1 MKGLTG
7 LILYPDSAYLCEDG
21 TPRDFADRAGREA
34 MTASVLNNIDARL
47 AMQRD
52 IFVFQTLIGC
62 RVSDL
67 YALTRDKIINDA
79 VEYIAGKTVDG
90 NPRTIRVPLNSISRG
105 ILDKYKHREGKRLFP
120 FTAQQDYNED
130 IKEVFKRAGL
140 DRMVT
145 ILNPTT
151 RRQEQKK
158 LYEVASSHM
167 ARRTFV
173 GNLYLETKDKGLVAT
188 LSGHDPNSDAFNRYW
203 APNEE
208 VRLEMIEKLERVKEK
223 TPTPNA
229 TRQQNSVHPVHPGSI
244 LRRQIEAHGY
254 NTRDLAMLIGSTKEL
269 LDGIVAEQ
277 EALTMDIA
285 QGLEMVLGVSAA
297 MWMNLQK
304 AYDQAMSV

>member
-1 MKGLTG
+1 MLCLVGEQTELPVH
-7 LILYPDSAYLCEDG
+7 LVDYLLLRLSG
-21 TPRDFADRAGREA
+21 VWVKVLVTVLVVLSLPRF
-34 MTASVLNNIDARL
+34 LRL
-47 AMQRD
+47 RFRLSYRLQL
-52 IFVFQTLIGC
+52 FYLV
-62 RVSDL
+62 DL
-67 YALTRDKIINDA
+67 PGGYALA
-79 VEYIAGKTVDG
+79 LSLEA
-90 NPRTIRVPLNSISRG
+90 LNG
-105 ILDKYKHREGKRLFP
+105 
-120 FTAQQDYNED
+120 
-130 IKEVFKRAGL
+130 
-140 DRMVT
+140 
-145 ILNPTT
+145 
-151 RRQEQKK
+151 
-158 LYEVASSHM
+158 YE
-167 ARRTFV
+167 TFCVYLHVRPCGV

-229 TRQQNSVHPVHPGSI
+229 TRQQNNVHSVHPGSI

-254 NTRDLAMLIGSTKEL
+254 NTRDLAMLIGSTKKL